1 MSGIVR
7 AYLFVPCINHGV
19 KKTKRVLLASKYVS
33 DDETAW
39 ECASEWEKAFKE
51 FRYCPDGIEFEFVPD
66 SVPLLVK

>member
-7 AYLFVPCINHGV
+7 AFLFVPCINHDV
-19 KKTKRVLLASKYVS
+19 KKTKKVLLASKYVS

-39 ECASEWEKAFKE
+39 ECASEWNKTFKE
-51 FRYCPDGIEFEFVPD
+51 FRYCPEGIEFEFVPD

>member
-7 AYLFVPCINHGV
+7 AYLFVPCINHDV
-19 KKTKRVLLASKYVS
+19 KKIKKVLLASKYVS

-39 ECASEWEKAFKE
+39 ECASDWNKTFTE
-51 FRYCPDGIEFEFVPD
+51 YLCPEGIEFEFVPD